1 MITMTLPPGVTYRQ
15 LRYWVSQGYLP
26 ADLSAGTAEGG
37 RKAPADKFTQRQWTM
52 LTVMGKLREAGI
64 DASIAG
70 PIARKSIERTEDGHV
85 RMMLFPGIHLIV
97 DLAAIKEPLPDGK

>member
-26 ADLSAGTAEGG
+26 ADLTVGTAAEG
-37 RKAPADKFTQRQWTM
+37 RKTAADKFSQKQWTI

-64 DASIAG
+64 DAAVAG
-70 PIARKSIERTEDGHV
+70 VVARKSVERTEDGHV
-85 RMMLFPGIHLIV
+85 RMMLFPGIHLVV
-97 DLAAIKEPLPDGK
+97 DLSVIKEPLP